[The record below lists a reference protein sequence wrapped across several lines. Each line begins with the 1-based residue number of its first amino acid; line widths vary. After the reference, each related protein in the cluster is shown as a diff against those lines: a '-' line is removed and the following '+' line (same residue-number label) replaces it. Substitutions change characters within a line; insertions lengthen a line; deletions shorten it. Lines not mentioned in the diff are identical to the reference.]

1 LKFRQKTIQMKEIS
15 IILVDD
21 HQLVRDGI
29 KSLLSDN
36 SNIKIIGEAQSAYE
50 FFDLLKINEP
60 DIVLLDIS
68 LPTMSGIEIAKI
80 LTTDFPKIKK
90 LMLSM
95 YTSEDFIF
103 NSLRAGINGYLPKN
117 TTREELL
124 MAINEVNIGNEYF
137 SKGIS
142 DTILKSYVKSAKY
155 GNSVSDGKLSNL
167 TTREHEILLYVVEG
181 MNNKSIADKLNIS
194 IRTVETH
201 KTSIM
206 RKLNLSSTVD
216 LVKFAIKHNIIEI

>member
-1 LKFRQKTIQMKEIS
+1 MKNIN

-29 KSLLSDN
+29 KALLSDD
-36 SNIKIIGEAQSAYE
+36 SNITVIGEAQSAYD
-50 FFDLLKINEP
+50 FFDLLKIKTP
-60 DIVLLDIS
+60 DVVLLDIS

-80 LTTDFPKIKK
+80 LTAEFPQIKK
-90 LMLSM
+90 LIVSM

-103 NSLRAGINGYLPKN
+103 NSLKAGINGYLPKN

-124 MAINEVNIGNEYF
+124 KAINEVYNGNEYF
-137 SKGIS
+137 SKNIS

-155 GNSVSDGKLSNL
+155 GNNISDDKLGNL
-167 TTREHEILLYVVEG
+167 TTREQEILLYVVEG
-181 MNNKSIADKLNIS
+181 MNNSNIANKLNIS

-206 RKLNLSSTVD
+206 RKLNLNSTVD
-216 LVKFAIKHNIIEI
+216 LVKFAIKHNIIEL